1 MCFIDDSSDE
11 DSEAVPAYQQWDSTV
26 EQHGGPPFENE
37 SDEGSPEQIS
47 SIKLFPPNKPCRLS
61 DSDQSNSADDELV
74 HKKQSS
80 KFENMTAIEDNSYS
94 TYADKTRGTKR
105 RLSESDSDSEPNNEQ
120 HRLVNFKKLA
130 TEVNASPAYDGK
142 AMAMMVT

>member
-47 SIKLFPPNKPCRLS
+47 SINLFPPNKPCRLS

-74 HKKQSS
+74 FKKQSS
-80 KFENMTAIEDNSYS
+80 KFDNITAIE
-94 TYADKTRGTKR
+94 DKTRGTKR
-105 RLSESDSDSEPNNEQ
+105 QLPESDSDSESNNEQ
-120 HRLVNFKKLA
+120 RRLVNFKRLA
-130 TEVNASPAYDGK
+130 TEVNERPAYDDK
-142 AMAMMVT
+142 AMKMMVI